1 MIKCKKCAGLKK
13 IARMGGVKKD
23 CPDCNGTGFVQGVM
37 VEKSSKKKPELVVKD
52 KSGLTL
58 EKGLST

>member
-23 CPDCNGTGFVQGVM
+23 CPDCKGAGFVQGVM
-37 VEKSSKKKPELVVKD
+37 VEKSNKKKPELVVKG
-52 KSGLTL
+52 SRSFTQ
-58 EKGLST
+58 EKELNS